1 MKKLVLVFL
10 AILITVIAYSQ
21 DCSSVKFGKFK
32 IVFEADTFKVE
43 TIITRTKDI
52 QIEEVSDGTKLQF
65 HVKWTS
71 PCSYELSKPKV
82 LKGNLEHVADDQVL
96 FVKILKVTPD
106 FYTAEM
112 TSNFADVKA
121 TKDIQ
126 ILH

>member
-1 MKKLVLVFL
+1 MV
-10 AILITVIAYSQ
+10 ITVIACSQ

-32 IVFEADTFKVE
+32 IIFEADTFKVE

-52 QIEEVSDGTKLQF
+52 QVEEASDGTKMQF
-65 HVKWTS
+65 HVKWTT

-82 LKGNLEHVADDQVL
+82 LKGSLEGVSDDQVL

-112 TSNFADVKA
+112 TSNFADLKA